1 MNKTDKDLTILYI
14 LTLLVM
20 SVIAV
25 LFEFIKPE
33 FMGVFFDPD
42 DRTIRTVMEVLS
54 TLGSLAGVYA
64 AMKLLSI
71 RKVADACQ
79 QNEAAYKKWAVCRWL
94 MVAGPMMLCLLTY
107 YLFFSTNVAAFL
119 GIGAIALL
127 FVWPTQDR
135 RRREMNLSNEENGTH
150 DA

>member
-1 MNKTDKDLTILYI
+1 MNKTDKDLTIIYALTI
-14 LTLLVM
+14 LIM
-20 SVIAV
+20 GV
-25 LFEFIKPE
+25 LAIVFEFVKPE
-33 FMGVFFDPD
+33 LMGVFYDPD
-42 DRTIRTVMEVLS
+42 DRTIRTVMEVIS
-54 TLGSLAGVYA
+54 TLSSLAGVYA
-64 AMKLLSI
+64 ALKLLSI
-71 RKVADACQ
+71 RKVADACR
-79 QNEAAYKKWAVCRWL
+79 QNEEAYKQWATYRWM